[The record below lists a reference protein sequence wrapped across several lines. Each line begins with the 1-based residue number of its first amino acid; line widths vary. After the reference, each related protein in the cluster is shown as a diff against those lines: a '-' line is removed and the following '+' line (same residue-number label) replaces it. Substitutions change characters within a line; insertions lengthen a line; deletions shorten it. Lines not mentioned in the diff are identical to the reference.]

1 MKKIKIFNK
10 DCRNLSSFIKDKI
23 DFIVFSPPYWN
34 LREYKSVNQLGHNH
48 SYIEYLQAMKR
59 TFEECFQVLRDERF
73 MAINIGTVVS
83 NEGMKFVCG
92 DFVKLCI
99 ESGFTFRKDIIWH
112 KPKGTTKWQRG
123 ATQFTQNPY
132 PLNYNTNIN
141 HEFILIFQKG
151 MSTKNIKKTKPFNKI
166 FTRDMAYSVWDI
178 IPINSPKLDEKH
190 VAPYPEEI
198 PSRLI
203 KLYTYKNEIVL
214 DPFAGSGTTCKVAY
228 ELGRRS
234 IAVELSKSYCNLI
247 EKKIKNLKFDSY
259 DDSAIY
265 SDNADLY
272 LDKIEKKIIKNQNE
286 LKKLL
291 LERKK
296 FYINNPKKNIKK
308 QLKLFD

>member
-10 DCRNLSSFIKDKI
+10 DCRNLSSFIQDKI

-34 LREYKSVNQLGHNH
+34 LRDYKSVNQIGHNQ
-48 SYIEYLQAMKR
+48 SYNEYLQAMKK
-59 TFEECFQVLRDERF
+59 TFQECFQVLRDERF

-92 DFVKLCI
+92 DFVKLCL

-151 MSTKNIKKTKPFNKI
+151 MSTKNKKNTKPFNKI

-234 IAVELSKSYCNLI
+234 IAVELSKGYCNLI
-247 EKKIKNLKFDSY
+247 IFC
-259 DDSAIY
+259 
-265 SDNADLY
+265 
-272 LDKIEKKIIKNQNE
+272 
-286 LKKLL
+286 
-291 LERKK
+291 
-296 FYINNPKKNIKK
+296 
-308 QLKLFD
+308 